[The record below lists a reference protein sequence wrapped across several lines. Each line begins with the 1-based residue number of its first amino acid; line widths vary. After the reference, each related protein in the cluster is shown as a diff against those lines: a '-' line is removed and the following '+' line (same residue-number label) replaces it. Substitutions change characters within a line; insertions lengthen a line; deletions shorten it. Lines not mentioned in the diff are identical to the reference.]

1 MVLDIDDIQNDTR
14 YSCNNQ
20 NIRYLLE
27 MDDDKY
33 ESLGEEKLEK
43 LEKLEE
49 KLEVAQDFGMEEL
62 QRIANGRNF
71 F

>member
-33 ESLGEEKLEK
+33 ESLEEEK